1 MIRQIPTAKGSGRIG
16 PQLHPAPA
24 RMIGGL

>member
-16 PQLHPAPA
+16 RHRRPAPA